1 MSKRPSGVFLP
12 PINLE
17 RASPVP
23 LFKQL
28 YDAVRQSILRGTL
41 RKGLRL
47 PSTRILARE
56 LGVSRNIVVI
66 AFEQLHAEGYLE
78 SRTGAGTFVTK
89 MLPEDVLLLE
99 ANPLNGNR
107 ALSERGKAFK
117 RLPQIGL
124 PTTDPRLRCAPFRY
138 GLPALDEL
146 PLDLWGR
153 LLARNCRKAPVDIAV
168 HGHAAGLLR
177 LREAIASYVG
187 LARGVRCKTDQVI
200 IVNGSQ
206 QAIDLAARVLAD
218 PGDVAIME
226 DPGYIGAL
234 SALRAAGMKVIPISV
249 GKDGLRVELLSRKQ
263 VKGKLVYVTPSHQF
277 PLGVVLSIANRLQLL
292 DWAAQN
298 DAWII
303 EDDFDSEYR
312 YESKPIPALQGLDR
326 NGRVIYAGTFSKV
339 LFPSLRLG
347 YVIVPEDLVDAFASA
362 RWISDRCSP
371 LIEQAALADFIVE
384 GHFASH
390 IRRMRA
396 LYMERRSVMI
406 EALRQHLGDLL
417 ETWDTE
423 AGMHTVA
430 WLPPTMEDFTIS
442 AEAAKAGLYILP
454 ASGFAMRPLSRGG
467 LLLGYAAFTPA
478 AIQKGV
484 RDLELVIRRRLR
496 FPQPRGSPPSS
507 DCTPAAE
514 NPTFEPLAP

>member
-17 RASPVP
+17 RASTLP
-23 LFKQL
+23 LYKQL
-28 YDAVRQSILRGTL
+28 YDEVRQSILRGTL

-47 PSTRILARE
+47 PSTRMLARE
-56 LGVSRNIVVI
+56 LRVSRNIVVI
-66 AFEQLHAEGYLE
+66 AFEQLLAEGYLE

-89 MLPEDVLLLE
+89 TLPEDVLQVGP
-99 ANPLNGNR
+99 NPLNGNR
-107 ALSERGKAFK
+107 ALSERGKAFR

-124 PTTDPRLRCAPFRY
+124 PITDPRLRCAPFRY

-153 LLARNCRKAPVDIAV
+153 LLARHCRTAPIQIAV
-168 HGHAAGLLR
+168 HGDAAGLPR

-187 LARGVRCKTDQVI
+187 IARGVRCKTEQVI

-226 DPGYIGAL
+226 DPGYVGAR
-234 SALRAAGMKVIPISV
+234 SALQAAGIKVVPIRV

-263 VKGKLVYVTPSHQF
+263 VKGRLVYVTPSHQF
-277 PLGVVLSIANRLQLL
+277 PLGVVLSLANRLQLL
-292 DWAAQN
+292 DWATQN

-312 YESKPIPALQGLDR
+312 FESKPIPALQGLDR

-347 YVIVPEDLVDAFASA
+347 YVIVPEDLVDAFSSA

-371 LIEQAALADFIVE
+371 LIEQAALADFIAE

-406 EALRQHLGDLL
+406 DTLRERLGDLL

-423 AGMHTVA
+423 AGMHTVG
-430 WLPPTMEDFTIS
+430 WLPPTMDDFRIS

-454 ASGFAMRPLSRGG
+454 ASGFAMRALPRGG
-467 LLLGYAAFTPA
+467 LLLGYAAFTPTV
-478 AIQKGV
+478 IQKGI
-484 RDLELVIRRRLR
+484 RDLESVIRKCVPLGTPRRYAEERLR
-496 FPQPRGSPPSS
+496 R
-507 DCTPAAE
+507 CC
-514 NPTFEPLAP
+514 